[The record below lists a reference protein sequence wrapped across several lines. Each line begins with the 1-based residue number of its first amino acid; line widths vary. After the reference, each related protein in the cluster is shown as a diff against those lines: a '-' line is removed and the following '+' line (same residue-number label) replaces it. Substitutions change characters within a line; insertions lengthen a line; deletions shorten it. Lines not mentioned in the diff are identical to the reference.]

1 MRTNLLFMAAAL
13 SPCATAAPAQAMQ
26 DIAVAAR
33 AGTMGLGADVAVR
46 VHERVTVR
54 GGTGLL
60 GFDMDLTGRFGL
72 DDDRTA
78 TLTLPT
84 AFHMLGADFR
94 LGSLRVG
101 AGALFKSGEPAY
113 RVTLDPGANIV
124 IGGGT
129 YKETEVKTLTTTL
142 SSGAV
147 APYLLL
153 GFGSRFASGFSFVAD
168 IGVALPTGV
177 ELTMAA
183 TGDRQVLESPSF
195 LGNLDQKEKETNDDA
210 GAFVNYWPIISVGMS
225 YTLRLGMRRQ

>member
-1 MRTNLLFMAAAL
+1 MNRVLPLVVLAVSLQAPAR
-13 SPCATAAPAQAMQ
+13 PAQAMQ

-60 GFDMDLTGRFGL
+60 GFDIDLTGRFGL

-78 TLTLPT
+78 ALTLPT

-94 LGSLRVG
+94 LGSLIVG
-101 AGALFKSGEPAY
+101 AGALFKSGEPSY
-113 RVTLDPGANIV
+113 KVTLDPGANIV

-129 YKETEVKTLTTTL
+129 YAETEVKTLTTTL

-147 APYLLL
+147 APYLLM
-153 GFGSRFASGFSFVAD
+153 GFGSRFESGFSFAAD

-183 TGDRQVLESPSF
+183 TGDREVLESSSF
-195 LGNLDQKEKETNDDA
+195 RHNLEKKKKETNDDA
-210 GAFVNYWPIISVGMS
+210 GGFVNFWPIISVGMS
-225 YTLRLGMRRQ
+225 YGLGLGRRGR

>member
-1 MRTNLLFMAAAL
+1 MNRVLPLVVLAVSL
-13 SPCATAAPAQAMQ
+13 QAPGRPARAMQ
-26 DIAVAAR
+26 DVSVAGR
-33 AGTMGLGADVAVR
+33 VGTMGLGADVAVR
-46 VHERVTVR
+46 VHEQVTLR
-54 GGTGLL
+54 GGAGLL
-60 GFDMDLTGRFGL
+60 GFEADLTGRFGL

-78 TLTLPT
+78 ALTLPA
-84 AFHMLGADFR
+84 AFYMLGADLR

-113 RVTLDPGANIV
+113 KVTLDPGANIV

-129 YKETEVKTLTTTL
+129 YEETEVKTLTTTL

-153 GFGSRFASGFSFVAD
+153 GFGSRFESGFSFVAD

-183 TGDRQVLESPSF
+183 TGDRAVLESSSF
-195 LGNLDQKEKETNDDA
+195 RSDLEQKKKETNDDA
-210 GAFVNYWPIISVGMS
+210 GGFVNFWPIISVGMS
-225 YTLRLGMRRQ
+225 YGLRLGRRVR